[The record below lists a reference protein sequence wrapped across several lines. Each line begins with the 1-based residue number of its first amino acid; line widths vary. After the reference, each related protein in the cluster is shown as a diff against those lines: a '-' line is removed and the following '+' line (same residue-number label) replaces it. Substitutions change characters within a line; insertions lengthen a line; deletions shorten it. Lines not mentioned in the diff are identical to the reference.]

1 MTLTNADIIRNMT
14 DEELNNFLWTFKTNQ
29 LGLFFNHGFAQTMN
43 WPDQLAWLQQEDGF
57 VIPET
62 TVDPSMVYGQ
72 DFKAKEETDGGKGQ
86 DTD

>member
-1 MTLTNADIIRNMT
+1 MTLSNADKIRNMT

-29 LGLFFNHGFAQTMN
+29 LGLFFDKGFTQTMD
-43 WPDQLAWLQQEDGF
+43 WKQQMEWLQQEDGF

-72 DFKAKEETDGGKGQ
+72 DFKEKEESN
-86 DTD
+86 

>member
-1 MTLTNADIIRNMT
+1 MTLSNADIIRNMT

>member
-1 MTLTNADIIRNMT
+1 MTLSNADKIRNMT

-29 LGLFFNHGFAQTMN
+29 LGLFFDKGFTQTMD
-43 WPDQLAWLQQEDGF
+43 WKQQMEWLQRKDGF

-72 DFKAKEETDGGKGQ
+72 DFKAKEET
-86 DTD
+86 T

>member
-1 MTLTNADIIRNMT
+1 MS
-14 DEELNNFLWTFKTNQ
+14 DEELNNFLWTFKINQ
-29 LGLFFNHGFAQTMN
+29 LSLFFEKGFTQTMD
-43 WPDQLAWLQQEDGF
+43 WKQQMEWLQKEGGF
-57 VIPET
+57 VTPET

>member
-1 MTLTNADIIRNMT
+1 MT

-29 LGLFFNHGFAQTMN
+29 LGLFFDKGFTQTMD
-43 WPDQLAWLQQEDGF
+43 WKQQMEWLQHEDGF

-72 DFKAKEETDGGKGQ
+72 DFKAKEETDGGKDQ
-86 DTD
+86 NTD

>member
-1 MTLTNADIIRNMT
+1 MT

-29 LGLFFNHGFAQTMN
+29 LGLFFDKGFTQTMD
-43 WPDQLAWLQQEDGF
+43 WKQQMEWLQQEDGF

-72 DFKAKEETDGGKGQ
+72 DFKAKEET
-86 DTD
+86 T

>member
-1 MTLTNADIIRNMT
+1 MSNADIIRNMT

-29 LGLFFNHGFAQTMN
+29 LGLFFDKGFTQTMD
-43 WPDQLAWLQQEDGF
+43 WKQQMEWLQQEDGF

-72 DFKAKEETDGGKGQ
+72 DFKEKEESN
-86 DTD
+86 

>member
-1 MTLTNADIIRNMT
+1 MTLSNADKIRNMT

-29 LGLFFNHGFAQTMN
+29 LGLFFNHEFAQTM
-43 WPDQLAWLQQEDGF
+43 DRKQQMAWLQQEDGF

-72 DFKAKEETDGGKGQ
+72 DFKAKEE
-86 DTD
+86 